1 MNITIRTLG
10 CGALVALGVIARIF
24 TLATTFDRLFGRLL
38 EVRMKPISRTILV
51 GAFATFAFAAPASAV
66 PIAIVGN
73 ALGCFGV
80 SCTPAENF
88 GIFTTPTG
96 ANLTYTSAVPVDFS
110 GDTDLGFLAI
120 NGTTGTF
127 GSIGLGPG
135 PLFQASLFGAVSSDP
150 TSGGILLTFTSPPQS
165 ISFTNGIPGDVSGS
179 LTVLANSTSLPPGQD
194 TQITGFIMPT
204 APTVVTPEPGA
215 LGLMAVGL
223 AGILGLAW
231 RRRRGRDLV

>member
-1 MNITIRTLG
+1 
-10 CGALVALGVIARIF
+10 
-24 TLATTFDRLFGRLL
+24 
-38 EVRMKPISRTILV
+38 MKPISRTILV

-127 GSIGLGPG
+127 GSIGLGAGPAVLVDVPFTLQLSFLSPTVSGPG
-135 PLFQASLFGAVSSDP
+135 PLFQASLFGAVSRDP
-150 TSGGILLTFTSPPQS
+150 TSGGILLAFISPPQS

-204 APTVVTPEPGA
+204 TPTVVTPEPGT

-231 RRRRGRDLV
+231 RRRRGCDLA